1 MSNTLF
7 EKASPLLN
15 GPFPALSTLLQ
26 SNIDMLNGLVAKYS
40 SIDLSEAT
48 RMALAVI
55 IGGGQPQ
62 SAISAAAVTIKS
74 QFGAIEDQDAN
85 VIAQAV
91 TSGVLAAIQVAVSA
105 PSVMAKP
112 VADQSGT
119 DPGTEVTS
127 AAA

>member
-1 MSNTLF
+1 
-7 EKASPLLN
+7 
-15 GPFPALSTLLQ
+15 
-26 SNIDMLNGLVAKYS
+26 
-40 SIDLSEAT
+40 
-48 RMALAVI
+48 MALAVI